1 MNLSLLCWGRRLF
14 LGLTL
19 AFLLLLGLVPRAQG
33 SHIRAGDIQAKSDT
47 TAARNPR
54 RIFFKMIL
62 YTARS
67 SPVKQESATFFFGDG
82 TNIQNVPRTGFAQVS
97 ADTDINVFYFE
108 HTYNAL
114 GQYNVSFVGELR
126 KANILNMSPPTDR
139 YEFYIATRITI
150 DPALGI
156 NRAPVLTAPAID
168 KAATNQVYLHNPAA
182 YDADGDSLTY
192 ELAPSQRTGS
202 LADDIIKLYNNIVR
216 PTDIPG
222 FQYPN
227 TRDAPGVQVPYVN
240 ATVGA
245 KSIFQ
250 INRNT
255 GLLVW
260 NAPSSSSVGE
270 YNTQVIV
277 KEWRRV
283 AGARPRLI
291 GQVIRDMQIIVE
303 PSTNLRPEITIP
315 RDICVVA
322 GTTVNGAVTATD
334 PDRNPVDLFAYG
346 GIFPPATFGQTSL
359 GPPTARGTFQWNTE
373 CNDVRRDPYLVTFK
387 AQDRPVG
394 GNSPLIDEKV
404 WSIRVVGPP
413 PQNLQAQLISGSGA
427 RATLTWDRYICQ
439 QASQILIFRKE
450 GPSNFNPDSC
460 TTGIPA
466 GLGFV
471 QVGAVG
477 ANLSSFVDDNNG
489 QGLQR
494 GKTYCYRIYAVFPL
508 PKGGESIASAEACV
522 TISGRSALM
531 RNVTVDR
538 TDANGQ
544 ITVRWSKPT
553 SSAGFTEPAGY
564 RLFRATGQSANPTQQ
579 VYTTTNLNDTVFVDT
594 GLNTVGTGYNYRL
607 EFFTAASTTP
617 ESVGPASSVLLTG
630 RPDQGAAGN
639 VLNWTYNVPWNNA
652 LQPTVIFRREQNSTT
667 FTQLATVTG
676 TATGGTYTDRSVTS
690 GDTYCYYVR
699 TIGSYSGENLPK
711 DLINLSQ
718 ELCIRAVPCTPV
730 LTLRSLN
737 CDSLSSVGSAS
748 NVAFPPADFTYTN
761 RLTWTLDSNN
771 PAGCNPNGIVYYRIF
786 YQATADA
793 PFALIDS
800 VTTMSYVHRNLP
812 SSAGCYQVQA
822 VDNIGQRSNLSNQ
835 ACAEDCLF
843 FLLPNI
849 FTPNGDGVNDTFV
862 PKISSPVRRITFR
875 AFNRWGVKVYEG
887 NQDPRINWSGGG
899 NVGEGSSTPRLAD
912 GMYFYQAEVEFLDF
926 NNTKRTYKGW
936 VQINR

>member
-1 MNLSLLCWGRRLF
+1 MLF
-14 LGLTL
+14 LGL
-19 AFLLLLGLVPRAQG
+19 GPRAQA

-62 YTARS
+62 YTNRGS
-67 SPVKQESATFFFGDG
+67 SVKAETATFFFGDG
-82 TNIQNVPRTGFAQVS
+82 TSIKDVPRTGFAQVS

-114 GQYNVSFVGELR
+114 GQYNVSYVGEYR
-126 KANILNMSPPTDR
+126 NNGILNMAGRTDT
-139 YEFYIATRITI
+139 YAFYITTRVTI
-150 DPALGI
+150 DPSLGI
-156 NRAPVLTAPAID
+156 NRSPVLKAPAID
-168 KAATNQVYLHNPAA
+168 KAAANQVFLHNPAA
-182 YDADGDSLTY
+182 FDADGDSLVY
-192 ELAPSQRTGS
+192 SLQPSQRTQA
-202 LADDIIKLYNNIVR
+202 LVEDLINVFNNVV
-216 PTDIPG
+216 TASVIPG

-227 TRDAPGVQVPYVN
+227 IRDAPGVQVPYIG
-240 ATVGA
+240 ASVGA
-245 KSIFQ
+245 KSIFT
-250 INRNT
+250 INPNT
-255 GLLVW
+255 GQLVW
-260 NAPSSSSVGE
+260 NSPSSSGLGE
-270 YNTQVIV
+270 YNVAIEIQ
-277 KEWRRV
+277 EWRRV

-291 GQVIRDMQIIVE
+291 GRVVRDMQITVV
-303 PSTNLRPEITIP
+303 PGTNLRPEITIP

-322 GTTVNGAVTATD
+322 GTTVNGVVTATD
-334 PDRNPVDLFAYG
+334 PDRNPVDLFAYS
-346 GIFPPATFGQTSL
+346 GIFPPATFRQTAL
-359 GPPTARGTFQWNTE
+359 GPPTATGTFQWNTE

-387 AQDRPVG
+387 AQDRPSS
-394 GNSPLIDEKV
+394 GNTPLIDEKV

-522 TISGRSALM
+522 TISGRSALL

-553 SSAGFTEPAGY
+553 SSAGFSEPAGY

-579 VYTTTNLNDTVFVDT
+579 VFTTTNLNDTVFVDT

-617 ESVGPASSVLLTG
+617 ESVGPASSVLLAG
-630 RPDQGAAGN
+630 RPDQGTAGN

-690 GDTYCYYVR
+690 GQTYCYYMR
-699 TIGSYSGENLPK
+699 TNGSYSGAGLPTN
-711 DLINLSQ
+711 LINLSQ

-737 CDSLSSVGSAS
+737 CDSLSTVGSTS
-748 NVAFPPADFTYTN
+748 NGAFPPTGFTYTN

-771 PAGCNPNGIVYYRIF
+771 PAGCNPSGIVYYRIF
-786 YQATADA
+786 YQATAEA